1 MARDQRRVKMHNLED
16 LINAMNLF
24 EPDEYASPHED
35 SVVER
40 LSVIKPPGKGDSGMA
55 EER

>member
-1 MARDQRRVKMHNLED
+1 MHNLED